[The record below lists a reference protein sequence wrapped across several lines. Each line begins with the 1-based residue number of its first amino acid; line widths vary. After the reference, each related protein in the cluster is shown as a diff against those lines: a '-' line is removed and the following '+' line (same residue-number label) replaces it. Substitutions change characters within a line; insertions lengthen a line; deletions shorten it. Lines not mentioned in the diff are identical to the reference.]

1 MIAVVSVALA
11 AIGPGRISLDHAAG
25 INFAGTAG
33 VLTALI
39 AGVGGAALL
48 LATSWRPAAAKS
60 TAEPVP
66 APVPAGSED

>member
-1 MIAVVSVALA
+1 
-11 AIGPGRISLDHAAG
+11 
-25 INFAGTAG
+25 

-48 LATSWRPAAAKS
+48 LAASWRPAEAKS
-60 TAEPVP
+60 PAEPVP